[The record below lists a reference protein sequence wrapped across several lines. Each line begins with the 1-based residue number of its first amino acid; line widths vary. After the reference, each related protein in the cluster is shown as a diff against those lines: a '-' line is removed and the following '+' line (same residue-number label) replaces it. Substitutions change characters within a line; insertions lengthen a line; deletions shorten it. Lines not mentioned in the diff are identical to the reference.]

1 MTDLHERTAVEL
13 RELLLG
19 GSLSP
24 VTLTEHYLARI
35 AERNGTLGAFATVT
49 ADAAVAR
56 ATALEREHAAGES
69 LDDDTCADQPLWG
82 LPSGDKDLWDRAGV
96 PTGFGSR
103 AFTGRHAY
111 VPEQSTDVVT
121 QLDAAGVVSLG
132 KTAAPELGF
141 PAYTE
146 GLAFPPARNPWD
158 PTRTAGGSSGGA
170 AVAVA
175 AGMLPFAPGSDGGGS
190 IRIPAAACGVVG
202 LKPSRGLLP
211 AGGGVDSVG
220 GLVVNGPIARTVADV
235 ALLLEGMIARTPDG
249 EAAHPYTLR
258 QRVGRQ
264 WSYLEAALD
273 GAVVGEDHDWAPAT
287 RGSGRRAGARRGE
300 ARMPDG
306 GVGRTTFRLA
316 VSTFSPW
323 QGFYDVTP
331 TPEALAAHYAG
342 VTALEGLGH
351 DLQDL
356 VREPDATY
364 APAFRTLWMAGAA
377 ALPIDDPERLGLLE
391 PLTQWLVGV
400 GRKVSARELVEAL
413 RALAL
418 FERTTLER
426 IAPFDAVVLP
436 ALGMVP
442 PELGWFDAQDPERNF
457 EQQCQFT
464 PYTSMVNVTGLPA
477 ITVPTQWTPPTPTAP
492 AGLPM
497 GIQLV
502 GRPGG
507 EHTLLAIAAQLEDAL
522 RWPDRRPPTW

>member
-1 MTDLHERTAVEL
+1 MTELHERTAVDL

-19 GSLSP
+19 GSVSP
-24 VTLTEHYLARI
+24 VELTEHYLARV
-35 AERNGTLGAFATVT
+35 AARNDRLGAFATVT
-49 ADAAVAR
+49 ADAARER
-56 ATALEREHAAGES
+56 AAALTRERAAGEA
-69 LDDDTCADQPLWG
+69 LDDDVDQVLWG

-103 AFTGRHAY
+103 AFAGPYAY
-111 VPEQSTDVVT
+111 VPDVSSDVVA
-121 QLDAAGVVSLG
+121 QLDAAGTVSLG

-146 GLAFPPARNPWD
+146 GLGFPPARNPWD

-202 LKPSRGLLP
+202 LKPTRGLLP

-220 GLVVNGPIARTVADV
+220 GLVVTGPIARTVADA
-235 ALLLEGMIARTPDG
+235 ALLLEGMIARGPDG
-249 EAAHPYTLR
+249 AAAHPYTLR
-258 QRVGRQ
+258 QAAGER
-264 WSYLEAALD
+264 WSYVDAATG
-273 GAVVGEDHDWAPAT
+273 GA
-287 RGSGRRAGARRGE
+287 GRK
-300 ARMPDG
+300 
-306 GVGRTTFRLA
+306 FRLA

-323 QGFYDVTP
+323 TGFYDITP

-342 VTALEGLGH
+342 VTALAGLGH
-351 DLQDL
+351 DLTDL

-377 ALPIDDPERLGLLE
+377 ALPIDDPERLALLE
-391 PLTQWLVGV
+391 PLTRWLVGV
-400 GRKVSARELVEAL
+400 GRKVTARELVEAL
-413 RALAL
+413 RALAA

-426 IAPFDAVVLP
+426 IAPYDAVVLP

-477 ITVPTQWTPPTPTAP
+477 ITVPTQWTAPTPTAP
-492 AGLPM
+492 AGMPM

-507 EHTLLAIAAQLEDAL
+507 EHTLLEIAAQLEDTL
-522 RWPDRRPPTW
+522 RWPERRPPTW

>member
-13 RELLLG
+13 REALLG

-24 VTLTEHYLARI
+24 VALTEHYLARVD
-35 AERNGTLGAFATVT
+35 ARNAALGAFATVT
-49 ADAAVAR
+49 PDAARAR
-56 ATALEREHAAGES
+56 AAELERERAAGDS
-69 LDDDTCADQPLWG
+69 LDDDTGADQPLWG

-103 AFTGRHAY
+103 AFAGTHAY
-111 VPEQSTDVVT
+111 VPDVSTDIVAR
-121 QLDAAGVVSLG
+121 LDAAGAVSLG

-146 GLAFPPARNPWD
+146 GLGFPPARNPWD

-220 GLVVNGPIARTVADV
+220 GLVVNGPIARTVADT
-235 ALLLEGMIARTPDG
+235 ALLLEGMIGRTPDG
-249 EAAHPYTLR
+249 EAAHPYALR
-258 QRVGRQ
+258 QRVGPQ
-264 WSYLEAALD
+264 WSYLQAALD
-273 GAVVGEDHDWAPAT
+273 GAVAEP
-287 RGSGRRAGARRGE
+287 
-300 ARMPDG
+300 G
-306 GVGRTTFRLA
+306 GGTRTTFRLA

-323 QGFYDVTP
+323 HGFYDITP
-331 TPEALAAHYAG
+331 APEALAAHYAG
-342 VTALEGLGH
+342 VTALAGLGH
-351 DLQDL
+351 HLEDL

-418 FERTTLER
+418 FERTTIER
-426 IAPFDAVVLP
+426 ITPFDAVVLP

-442 PELGWFDAQDPERNF
+442 PEIGWFDAQDPERNF

-464 PYTSMVNVTGLPA
+464 PYTSMINVTGLPA
-477 ITVPTQWTPPTPTAP
+477 ITVPTQWTTPTPTAP
-492 AGLPM
+492 AGMPM

-507 EHTLLAIAAQLEDAL
+507 EHTLLAIAAQLEGAL
-522 RWPDRRPPTW
+522 RGPDRHPPAW